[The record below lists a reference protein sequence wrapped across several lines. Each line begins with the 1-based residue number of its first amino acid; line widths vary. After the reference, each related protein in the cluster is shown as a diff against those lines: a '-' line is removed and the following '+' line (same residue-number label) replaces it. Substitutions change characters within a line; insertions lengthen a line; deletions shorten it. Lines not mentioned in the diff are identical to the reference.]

1 MPSGLA
7 QRLFRYS
14 PPTLRW
20 HVIAR
25 IHRAHEREIT
35 RIDELLPAGGIAMD
49 VGAWWGPWT
58 FWLSRRAS
66 QVITIEPLPHLVDF
80 IGKVAPGHVRV
91 IAAAAS
97 DEAGTASLWTPTS
110 GPGSE
115 GRATMHPGPGAERS
129 ATVVEVPTM
138 AIDSLD
144 LPRLDLLK
152 IDVEGHEVKV
162 LAGAAAT
169 IARCRPVLIVEVEQQ
184 FHEQPITT
192 ILDDVEALGYDGYF
206 LRDDDWHALSE
217 FDVATMQVALVDDVA
232 SAHYGLRRSSADYV
246 NNFVFRPRH

>member
-7 QRLFRYS
+7 QQLFRYS
-14 PPTLRW
+14 PPTVRW
-20 HVIAR
+20 HAIAR

-35 RIDELLPAGGIAMD
+35 RIDELLPAGGVAMD

-58 FWLSRRAS
+58 FWLARRAS
-66 QVITIEPLPHLVDF
+66 QVITIEPLPHLVEF
-80 IGKVAPGHVRV
+80 IRKVAPGHVRV

-97 DEAGTASLWTPTS
+97 DEAGTASLWAPTS

-138 AIDSLD
+138 AIDSLE
-144 LPRLDLLK
+144 LERLDLLK

-192 ILDDVEALGYDGYF
+192 ILDDIEALGYDGHF
-206 LRDDDWHALSE
+206 LRDDAWHPLAE
-217 FDVATMQVALVDDVA
+217 FDVATMQAALADDVA
-232 SAHYGLRRSSADYV
+232 SAHYGLRRSSKGYV